1 MYGHKKELARPNS
14 LSDYE
19 QMAEAIR
26 NLQKCGDNPDTIEHI

>member
-1 MYGHKKELARPNS
+1 MSRHKKELARPNS

-26 NLQKCGDNPDTIEHI
+26 NSKSAVTALTCKQ